1 VNNMHKPSSFKKALS
16 ILHVFITTALIVYAS
31 LSGIVSAQSDDPMV
45 FLTSHGAAG
54 SSGRAAGFM
63 APRIAEYLK
72 RPVEFKY
79 NQGSSAAI
87 GASPDGN
94 IMLMSTIGIMALHP
108 VLIPGFEMNPL
119 TDLRPVT
126 RVTATPDFL
135 IARSGMGID
144 TIEDLVAYAAEAS
157 EPLSYFHIAPASIHR
172 VEFAAIL
179 NEFDITNVVL
189 DESHGNGPVGAIK
202 AIKDGTLD
210 LLVLTS
216 PYSVP
221 MIEEGSAVPI
231 LVIHPTRLPLYP
243 EVPTL
248 LEKGVVTMPN
258 GSWAGLFVPAGTSD
272 ADVEQVYSAIKYA
285 LEDPAIVKQ
294 INDLGM
300 EVDLNES
307 PAEFVRY
314 LESETARLKIAVNQ
328 YQVTTD

>member
-1 VNNMHKPSSFKKALS
+1 MHKSLSFKKRQIS
-16 ILHVFITTALIVYAS
+16 LHVFLAVGLLACSS
-31 LSGIVSAQSDDPMV
+31 LSNLVIAQSSDPMV

-87 GASPDGN
+87 GVPPNGN

-108 VLIPGFEMNPL
+108 VLIPGFEMDPL

-135 IARSGMGID
+135 LARSGLDIN
-144 TIEDLVAYAAEAS
+144 TIEELAAYAVEATK
-157 EPLSYFHIAPASIHR
+157 PLSYFHIAPASIHR

-179 NEFDITNVVL
+179 SEFNITNVVL
-189 DESHGNGPVGAIK
+189 DKSHGNGPIGAIK
-202 AIKDGTLD
+202 AIKDGSLD

-216 PYSVP
+216 PYAVP

-248 LEKGVVTMPN
+248 LEKGIATMPN

-272 ADVEQVYSAIKYA
+272 DDVEQAFSAIKYA
-285 LEDPAIVKQ
+285 LEDAAIVKQ

-314 LESETARLKIAVNQ
+314 LESETARLKIAVDK

>member
-1 VNNMHKPSSFKKALS
+1 
-16 ILHVFITTALIVYAS
+16 
-31 LSGIVSAQSDDPMV
+31 
-45 FLTSHGAAG
+45 
-54 SSGRAAGFM
+54 M

-87 GASPDGN
+87 GALPDGN
-94 IMLMSTIGIMALHP
+94 TMLMSTIGIMALHP
-108 VLIPGFEMNPL
+108 VLIPGSEMDPL

-135 IARSGMGID
+135 IASSSLGIN
-144 TIEDLVAYAAEAS
+144 TIEELIAYAAKAT

-189 DESHGNGPVGAIK
+189 DTSYGNGPIGAIK
-202 AIKDGTLD
+202 AIEEGTLD

-216 PYSVP
+216 PYTVP
-221 MIEEGSAVPI
+221 MIEAGSAVP
-231 LVIHPTRLPLYP
+231 LVVIHPTRLPLYP

-248 LEKGVVTMPN
+248 LEKGVTTMPN

-272 ADVEQVYSAIKYA
+272 EDVDEVFSALKYA
-285 LEDPAIVKQ
+285 LDDPAIVKK

-307 PAEFVRY
+307 PEEFVNY
-314 LESETARLKIAVNQ
+314 LKSETARLKVAVDK